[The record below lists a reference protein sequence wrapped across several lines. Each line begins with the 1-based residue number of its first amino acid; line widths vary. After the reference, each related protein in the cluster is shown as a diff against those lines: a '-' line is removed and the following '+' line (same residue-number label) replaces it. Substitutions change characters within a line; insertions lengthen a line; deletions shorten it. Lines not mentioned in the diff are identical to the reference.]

1 MPYADVNGLS
11 MYYEVHGSGG
21 TPLVLI
27 HGAFSAI
34 GTSFGEL
41 LPGLAEQRQVIGVEL
56 QGHGRTA
63 DIDRPFGY
71 DVWADDVAALLAQL
85 GIDQV
90 DVFGYS
96 FGAAVAVEFALR
108 HPQLV
113 RRLVL
118 ASCAF
123 FTDGLHPGLMEG
135 LADFTAEHLRGS
147 PFWDEYQQIA
157 PDPGALQTVVEKKN
171 AVDRAFHG
179 WTAEQVQQL
188 GKPVLLVAGD
198 SDIVRPEHAAEAFR
212 LLGGGVMGDLA
223 GLPDSQLAILPGTTH
238 LTVVHKADWL
248 VPMISQFLSK

>member
-1 MPYADVNGLS
+1 MPYAEVNGLS

-27 HGAFSAI
+27 HGAFSGI
-34 GTSFGEL
+34 GTSFGQL
-41 LPGLAEQRQVIGVEL
+41 LPGLAEQRRVVAVEL

-71 DVWADDVAALLAQL
+71 DIWADDIAALLAQL
-85 GIDQV
+85 EIDQV

-96 FGAAVAVEFALR
+96 FGSAVAVELGLR
-108 HPQLV
+108 HPSLV
-113 RRLVL
+113 RKLVL

-123 FTDGLHPGLMEG
+123 FLDGTHPGLMDG

-157 PDPGALQTVVEKKN
+157 PDPGALQTVVDKKN
-171 AVDRAFHG
+171 AVDRAFQG
-179 WTAEQVQQL
+179 WSAEQITGM
-188 GKPVLLVAGD
+188 GKPILLIAGD
-198 SDIVRPEHAAEAFR
+198 SDIVRPEHEVEMFR
-212 LLGGGVMGDLA
+212 LLGGGVVGDLV

-238 LTVVHKADWL
+238 ITVVHKAGWVVSMVL
-248 VPMISQFLSK
+248 EFLSK